1 MILWVILVAL
11 IVGADQWVKYLVVT
25 NISGSDIVTAIPG
38 VIDFVYVKNT
48 GAAFSI
54 LENNIELLSAIS
66 ALFCI
71 GVLVYLLTQKP
82 KNKLL
87 ILSLAFLFGGAVGNV
102 IDRIFRGYV
111 VDFIE
116 TTFINFPVFNI
127 ADVAI
132 TIGAV
137 LLIIYI
143 LFFDKKEQEKLAAA
157 LAEEQPAPEAAEPE
171 IAETEAGETDGEK
184 DADGTSA

>member
-127 ADVAI
+127 ADMCLTLGVI
-132 TIGAV
+132 M
-137 LLIIYI
+137 LIII
-143 LFFDKKEQEKLAAA
+143 VLREDDEK
-157 LAEEQPAPEAAEPE
+157 
-171 IAETEAGETDGEK
+171 
-184 DADGTSA
+184 

>member
-1 MILWVILVAL
+1 M
-11 IVGADQWVKYLVVT
+11 
-25 NISGSDIVTAIPG
+25 
-38 VIDFVYVKNT
+38 
-48 GAAFSI
+48 
-54 LENNIELLSAIS
+54 
-66 ALFCI
+66 
-71 GVLVYLLTQKP
+71 
-82 KNKLL
+82 
-87 ILSLAFLFGGAVGNV
+87 GNV

>member
-25 NISGSDIVTAIPG
+25 NIGGSDIITAIPG

-71 GVLVYLLTQKP
+71 GVLVYLFTQNP
-82 KNKLL
+82 K
-87 ILSLAFLFGGAVGNV
+87 
-102 IDRIFRGYV
+102 
-111 VDFIE
+111 
-116 TTFINFPVFNI
+116 
-127 ADVAI
+127 
-132 TIGAV
+132 
-137 LLIIYI
+137 
-143 LFFDKKEQEKLAAA
+143 
-157 LAEEQPAPEAAEPE
+157 
-171 IAETEAGETDGEK
+171 
-184 DADGTSA
+184 TSC